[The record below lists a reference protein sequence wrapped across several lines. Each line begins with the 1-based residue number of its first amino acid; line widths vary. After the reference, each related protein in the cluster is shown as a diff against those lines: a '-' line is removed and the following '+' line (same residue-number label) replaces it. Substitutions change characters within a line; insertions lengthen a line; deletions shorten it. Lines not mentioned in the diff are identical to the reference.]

1 MTWNIIIC
9 NFVCWLQARYP
20 ARYIYEPWKAPLS
33 VQRESGCVIGEG
45 YPKPIV
51 QHEIV
56 SKQNME
62 KMKLAYNASSSTSSS
77 MEEQGNDEENER
89 DDGTREVT
97 DGANDSGKSSSRKRA
112 RQK

>member
-1 MTWNIIIC
+1 M
-9 NFVCWLQARYP
+9 
-20 ARYIYEPWKAPLS
+20 
-33 VQRESGCVIGEG
+33 IGEG

-89 DDGTREVT
+89 DDGMREV